1 MLWRGLAMRLP
12 FRFLFRALLLE
23 LLLCVSAVGDE
34 WPSPQVREVF
44 SKARS
49 YFVRVTPG
57 QSWGD
62 TYGFKGA
69 ARGPYSKAE
78 FFRQEKDQSYTGLAS

>member
-34 WPSPQVREVF
+34 WPSPQVRC
-44 SKARS
+44 SAR
-49 YFVRVTPG
+49 RE
-57 QSWGD
+57 
-62 TYGFKGA
+62 A
-69 ARGPYSKAE
+69 ILCE
-78 FFRQEKDQSYTGLAS
+78 

>member
-1 MLWRGLAMRLP
+1 VLWRGLAMRLP

-57 QSWGD
+57 QSWGG
-62 TYGFKGA
+62 YVRVQR
-69 ARGPYSKAE
+69 RGPRPVLKGRVLPPRE
-78 FFRQEKDQSYTGLAS
+78 RQINPIS